1 MSTSGPLTGFPAEGL
16 PTPQRFITT
25 HDAEGRSVFLPTD
38 SGDHQ
43 AIMVAGAAS
52 QSIMYSTDKVPI
64 NLNEEHDVKWASENQ
79 PGLHVYNGVCV
90 RTIDFAPGAESIM
103 HRAITLGVGTVCEG
117 EFEFS
122 LDSGEK
128 RIMRPGDVSVNRGT
142 MHKWK
147 NLSETKSARMIY
159 FLVDVEPLY
168 VNGKKLEMEM
178 GTLGND
184 YVSV

>member
-1 MSTSGPLTGFPAEGL
+1 MLTV
-16 PTPQRFITT
+16 TP
-25 HDAEGRSVFLPTD
+25 
-38 SGDHQ
+38 
-43 AIMVAGAAS
+43 
-52 QSIMYSTDKVPI
+52 
-64 NLNEEHDVKWASENQ
+64 Q
-79 PGLHVYNGVCV
+79 PGLHVYNGICV

-128 RIMRPGDVSVNRGT
+128 KIMRPGDVSVNRGT

-147 NLSETKSARMIY
+147 NISDKPGRMLY

-168 VNGKKLEMEM
+168 VNGKKMEMEM
-178 GTLGND
+178 GTLGNE
-184 YVSV
+184 YPSV